1 MADPEPTP
9 TAAQRAYQVLT
20 EQAEKVGATNAASA
34 DTLRS
39 RADAWGKA
47 IAGLGT
53 TAVGWIGLT
62 KATDVFP
69 IVGRSGVVYAWST
82 GAALAAM
89 AIAAISLGVRF
100 QKQTRPISMSL
111 NLARMTSK
119 NMVTG
124 EPEILATKEAK
135 IVAQIYGEF
144 GTLNLPRGTATAQA
158 ARQAESVNTGKSG
171 RGGDTAYPAN
181 SETRPTGDSDTSPSG
196 DSGTGVGTPHAAGA
210 KPDPR
215 PQPTLRLRLRLWLWL
230 WLKGIRKRN
239 PQPEPEPERKPEPLP
254 AGSVPDEAYENVEA
268 SELIEAYAGQAINI
282 ERNVEDAL
290 AKKDKVEEAA
300 ALDRLPRAGQIRAE
314 VYATKMRA
322 TVAVVRTRIVEVT
335 TGSLTILTIGVF
347 AAGLIAVA
355 FLTDAAAD
363 NQGRDT
369 RSLARLTECAT
380 AAEKLTEQGFVIG
393 TDTGQVQLPASCG
406 TATKKP
412 APAPTERETVIA
424 NVASLSELLTS
435 CKSADPT
442 AASCR
447 AIIDSIRDQLAQL
460 E

>member
-1 MADPEPTP
+1 MAGPEPTP

-20 EQAEKVGATNAASA
+20 DQAEKVATSNATTA

-100 QKQTRPISMSL
+100 QRQTRPISMSL

-124 EPEILATKEAK
+124 EAEILDTKEAK

-144 GTLNLPRGTATAQA
+144 GTLNLPRGAATAQA
-158 ARQAESVNTGKSG
+158 ARAAESANKGDSG
-171 RGGDTAYPAN
+171 PDGDSSSPAN
-181 SETRPTGDSDTSPSG
+181 SKTSPAVDVDKTPSG
-196 DSGTGVGTPHAAGA
+196 NIVEGVGSPRGTGAEPNPNPNP
-210 KPDPR
+210 KP
-215 PQPTLRLRLRLWLWL
+215 RLWLR
-230 WLKGIRKRN
+230 LKRIWQRT
-239 PQPEPEPERKPEPLP
+239 PESEPEPKPEPKPEPQPLP
-254 AGSVPDEAYENVEA
+254 AGSVPDDAYGNVEA
-268 SELIEAYAGQAINI
+268 SELIEAYAGKAITI
-282 ERNVEDAL
+282 ERNVE
-290 AKKDKVEEAA
+290 A
-300 ALDRLPRAGQIRAE
+300 ALGENDEAEARAALERLPRAGQIRAE

-322 TVAVVRTRIVEVT
+322 TVAVVCTRIVEVT

-363 NQGRDT
+363 NQGRDK
-369 RSLARLTECAT
+369 RSLATLTECAT
-380 AAEKLTEQGFVIG
+380 AAEKLTERGFVIG
-393 TDTGQVQLPASCG
+393 TEAGKVQLPASCG
-406 TATKKP
+406 TATKEVP
-412 APAPTERETVIA
+412 PPTERETVIA

-435 CKSADPT
+435 CKNADPT

-447 AIIDSIRDQLAQL
+447 TIIESIRVQLAQL

>member
-171 RGGDTAYPAN
+171 QGGDTADPAN
-181 SETRPTGDSDTSPSG
+181 SERRSAGDSDTSPTG
-196 DSGTGVGTPHAAGA
+196 DISTGIGTPHAAGA
-210 KPDPR
+210 KQDPR
-215 PQPTLRLRLRLWLWL
+215 PQPKLRLWLWL
-230 WLKGIRKRN
+230 KRIRKRN
-239 PQPEPEPERKPEPLP
+239 PQPEPEPEQKPEPEPLP

-290 AKKDKVEEAA
+290 AKKDKAEEAA

-335 TGSLTILTIGVF
+335 TGTLTILTIGVF
-347 AAGLIAVA
+347 AAGLIAIA

-412 APAPTERETVIA
+412 ALAPTERETVIA
-424 NVASLSELLTS
+424 NVAGLSELLTS

>member
-1 MADPEPTP
+1 
-9 TAAQRAYQVLT
+9 
-20 EQAEKVGATNAASA
+20 
-34 DTLRS
+34 
-39 RADAWGKA
+39 
-47 IAGLGT
+47 
-53 TAVGWIGLT
+53 
-62 KATDVFP
+62 
-69 IVGRSGVVYAWST
+69 
-82 GAALAAM
+82 M

-111 NLARMTSK
+111 NHARMTSK

-171 RGGDTAYPAN
+171 QGGDTADPAN
-181 SETRPTGDSDTSPSG
+181 SERRSAGDSDTSPTG
-196 DSGTGVGTPHAAGA
+196 DISTGIGTPHAAGA
-210 KPDPR
+210 KQDPR
-215 PQPTLRLRLRLWLWL
+215 PQPKLRLWLWL
-230 WLKGIRKRN
+230 KRIRKRN
-239 PQPEPEPERKPEPLP
+239 PQPEPEPEQKPEPEPLP

-290 AKKDKVEEAA
+290 AKKDKAEEAA

-335 TGSLTILTIGVF
+335 TGTLTILTIGVF
-347 AAGLIAVA
+347 AAGLIAIA

-412 APAPTERETVIA
+412 ALAPTERETVIA
-424 NVASLSELLTS
+424 NVAGLSELLTS